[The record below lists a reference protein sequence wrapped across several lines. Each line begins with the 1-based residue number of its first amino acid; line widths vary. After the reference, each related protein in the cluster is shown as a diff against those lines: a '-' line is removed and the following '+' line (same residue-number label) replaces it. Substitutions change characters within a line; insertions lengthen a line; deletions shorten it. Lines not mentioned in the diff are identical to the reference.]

1 LIMEGRE
8 NTGYLLVADY
18 DAPTKLIKSR
28 VDYTH
33 GESEL
38 TYQLQVDQTQVQV
51 DSLKSTYQVTQSNDP
66 SNKKTYH
73 TVGDASLS
81 QHLNVNHSG
90 EVYNITIDVE
100 GKTKAGKRFKRTVV
114 ESINV
119 NF

>member
-1 LIMEGRE
+1 NSNGENVPVKITSHKDAKGVFKGDHSYYMTIEKPKSGEWNLIMEGRE

-66 SNKKTYH
+66 SNKKKYH
-73 TVGDASLS
+73 
-81 QHLNVNHSG
+81 NV
-90 EVYNITIDVE
+90 D
-100 GKTKAGKRFKRTVV
+100 
-114 ESINV
+114 
-119 NF
+119 